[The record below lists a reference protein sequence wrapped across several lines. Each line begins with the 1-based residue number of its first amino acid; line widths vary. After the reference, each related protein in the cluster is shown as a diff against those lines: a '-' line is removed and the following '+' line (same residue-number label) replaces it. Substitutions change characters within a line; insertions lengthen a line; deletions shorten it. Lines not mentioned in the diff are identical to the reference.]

1 MSSKKLIKLIS
12 NDINANFDNQFRNEI
27 LIKKN
32 SEVALHSL
40 SMTREEQ
47 KITIGPHNDLI
58 SFDIGRGV
66 KQLRLKHGRYTVH
79 QLPNLIDDLNKKLN
93 NKIEIDLDK
102 GFIGTGFEYGSYFES
117 FITNNPATMEIQ
129 FKIRLCRPPFQGLN
143 VDSSGVLHDMAGA
156 DVSILS
162 DDFFKAT
169 DSPNPS
175 LTSSFLR
182 YSSPFIRGC
191 GSFRVRIGLLA
202 DNINPADSNGFIFGL
217 TSSPDKFIDG
227 SFSRNDINFGIEI
240 LSTTSNYN
248 KIVNGTTT
256 DAGTPPKR
264 FDGTHAI
271 NTHDYLDISQ
281 NAGRLVGRVY
291 QINNTVDIFDEP
303 NLYTVE
309 SFENMTEPNDESLYG
324 FVIFFSGN
332 SRVVLGGMRYHGAEE
347 ENTISFQIE
356 EDATPVDVVATV
368 EIPRVTHFSK
378 SPFNFTFNF
387 EEQEIA
393 TFFGFRSNFNISEI
407 GDGGFQLGEETF
419 IASQNPFLV
428 LDVSDIYM
436 IELLNIPL
444 DSYEGF
450 TEQRK
455 NVLAVIPVN
464 ENNVNMSLGTLQYE
478 STNLNYISINNEY
491 DFSLRNIKARIVN
504 SRFEPIVTNGTTHI
518 TIFTREMKE

>member
-32 SEVALHSL
+32 SEIALHSL

-58 SFDIGRGV
+58 SFDIGNGLRD
-66 KQLRLKHGRYTVH
+66 LRLKHGRYTAH

-102 GFIGTGFEYGSYFES
+102 GFTGTTVEYGSYFEA
-117 FITNNPATMEIQ
+117 FISNNPSTNEIQ
-129 FKIRLCRPPFQGLN
+129 FRVRLCRPPFQGLN
-143 VDSSGVLHDMAGA
+143 LDNGSLIDIAGVN
-156 DVSILS
+156 VSVLS

-169 DSPNPS
+169 NAPDAS
-175 LTSSFLR
+175 LTSSFLV
-182 YSSPFIRGC
+182 YDSPFIRGC

-202 DNINPADSNGFIFGL
+202 NNINPADPNGFIFGL
-217 TSSPDKFIDG
+217 TSNPEKLQDA
-227 SFSRNDINFGIEI
+227 SFTRNDINFGIEI

-256 DAGTPPKR
+256 DAGTGPLR
-264 FDGTHAI
+264 FDGTHPV

-281 NAGRLVGRVY
+281 NAGRLVGKVY
-291 QINNTVDIFDEP
+291 QLNNTVDIFDEP

-309 SFENMTEPNDESLYG
+309 SFESMREPNDESLYG

-332 SRVVLGGMRYHGAEE
+332 SRVVLSGMRYHGAED
-347 ENTISFQIE
+347 ENTISFNTE
-356 EDATPVDVVATV
+356 EDGDPLDIIATV
-368 EIPRVTHFSK
+368 EIPRVTHLSMTPCDFIFS
-378 SPFNFTFNF
+378 F

-393 TFFGFRSNFNISEI
+393 TFFGFESKIVGSNE
-407 GDGGFQLGEETF
+407 GDGGFIREEETF
-419 IASQNPFLV
+419 IASGNPFIV
-428 LDVSDIYM
+428 LDTSDIYM
-436 IELLNIPL
+436 VELLNIPL

-491 DFSLRNIKARIVN
+491 DFSLRNIKARVVN
-504 SRFEPIVTNGTTHI
+504 SRFEPIITNGTSHI
-518 TIFTREMKE
+518 TLYTRETKE